1 MVCRLYCGFSRRW
14 TLTFTVRSLRPP
26 GKPNPHVRRVT
37 GSALPG
43 GGVAPA
49 AAGER
54 RPSRRATKG
63 ALSQERRAHR
73 RAGGTCR
80 RPARSRA
87 PTRVWAAVERADS
100 RSRYVSCEPARAR
113 QGAKLGPPPARAVIY
128 LFGGSCARR
137 RCAPRRPGR
146 RLPSEDFIPLRPAC
160 CGD

>member
-1 MVCRLYCGFSRRW
+1 MGAVTRAGQLRLQVGRHTGTTARSSSRGGSGR
-14 TLTFTVRSLRPP
+14 
-26 GKPNPHVRRVT
+26 GKASSPHV
-37 GSALPG
+37 AFKP
-43 GGVAPA
+43 
-49 AAGER
+49 R

-137 RCAPRRPGR
+137 RCAPRPSRPPPACGGLHPPPARLLR
-146 RLPSEDFIPLRPAC
+146 RLSIFMT
-160 CGD
+160 